1 MVFTKA
7 YSEWRYYQYEMN
19 KLKKESIFDY
29 PACYKEQH
37 SVHIDGIVNCTDTA
51 KYPSL
56 YCAYVAVE
64 FHYIVAI

>member
-1 MVFTKA
+1 MEVLPVQN
-7 YSEWRYYQYEMN
+7 EQI
-19 KLKKESIFDY
+19 KEPIFDFRAY
-29 PACYKEQH
+29 YKEQH

-56 YCAYVAVE
+56 YCVYVAVE

>member
-29 PACYKEQH
+29 PASYKEQH
-37 SVHIDGIVNCTDTA
+37 SVHIDGIVNCADTA
-51 KYPSL
+51 NYPNL